1 LLTLG
6 VSLKAYFGY
15 SETLRWAERVR
26 QVAGTLA
33 DGLEFFVVPSFPAI
47 PLVVEIFR
55 GSGVLVGAQNI
66 AHDDSGALTGETG
79 GRMLAEIGCS
89 IAEIGH
95 AERRALFGETDE
107 LVALKVAAAYRNGL
121 TPLLCVGEPE
131 PGDPAAAAEFAIA
144 QLDAALARSD
154 ERGRMIV
161 AYEPRWAIGAPT
173 PADPAHVGA
182 VCAALREHLV
192 ALGMAGSPVLYGGS
206 AGPGLLERLGASVD
220 GLFLGRFAH
229 DPASVAAVLHEAA
242 RVNGRSDTRK
252 TPGTGRD
259 EAGGYGGARSVT
271 RHEEEGL

>member
-1 LLTLG
+1 MLTLG

-15 SETLRWAERVR
+15 AETVRWAELVR
-26 QVAGTLA
+26 GAVGTVP
-33 DGLEFFVVPSFPAI
+33 DGLELFVVPSFPVI
-47 PLVVEIFR
+47 PRVVEVFR

-95 AERRALFGETDE
+95 AERRSLFGETDG

-121 TPLLCVGEPE
+121 VPLLCVGEE
-131 PGDPAAAAEFAIA
+131 DREHPAGAAESAIA
-144 QLDAALARSD
+144 QLDAALAQTQ

-161 AYEPRWAIGAPT
+161 AYEPRWAIGAAA
-173 PADPAHVGA
+173 PADPAHVSA
-182 VCAALREHLV
+182 VCLALREHLL
-192 ALGMAGSPVLYGGS
+192 ALGMGGSSVLYGGS

-229 DPASVAAVLHEAA
+229 DPAAVVAVLHEAA
-242 RVNGRSDTRK
+242 RVNGRSETRK
-252 TPGTGRD
+252 TAGGSPD
-259 EAGGYGGARSVT
+259 DAGGYGGARSVA

>member
-1 LLTLG
+1 MLTLG

-15 SETLRWAERVR
+15 AETVRWAERVR
-26 QVAGTLA
+26 DAVGAVPG
-33 DGLEFFVVPSFPAI
+33 GVEFFVVPSFPVI
-47 PLVVEIFR
+47 PRVVEVLR

-95 AERRALFGETDE
+95 AERRALFGENDQ

-121 TPLLCVGEPE
+121 VPLLCVGESDRE
-131 PGDPAAAAEFAIA
+131 HPAAAAEFAIA
-144 QLDAALARSD
+144 QLDAALAQAD

-161 AYEPRWAIGAPT
+161 AYEPRWAIGAAA
-173 PADPAHVGA
+173 PADPAHVSA
-182 VCAALREHLV
+182 VCIALREHLL
-192 ALGMAGSPVLYGGS
+192 ALGMDTSPVLYGGS

-229 DPASVAAVLHEAA
+229 DPASVVAVLHEAA

-252 TPGTGRD
+252 TAGGPHG
-259 EAGGYGGARSVT
+259 EAGGYGGAGSAA